1 MQCTCKNAKIHYPCT
16 GLYFPLACFW
26 ESHCRLYLLSEK
38 QSEKYTTGNE
48 LLQVVPVQGSVVKCL
63 SWLIISKTRDK

>member
-1 MQCTCKNAKIHYPCT
+1 
-16 GLYFPLACFW
+16 
-26 ESHCRLYLLSEK
+26 LYLLSEK